1 MATTST
7 VKISQLPSA
16 SAASITSA
24 TDVLPIIDGNIT
36 KQITV
41 DDLFGTATD
50 ITASGNISSSGT
62 ITAVTGAFS
71 HLIGNSPITVASQL
85 KFGGQSGTADI
96 NLGINSSGGDVK
108 LLNANDIPL
117 IEPIVEGTF
126 TVGSQGSGR
135 TEFGG
140 AHEVELYA
148 KGAVKILST
157 DGNDSNAIGSYI
169 LLGSGSLSGTN
180 LKNTDQHTIRFG
192 SGSGGNLGHH
202 PTLGEFYGGTDTVVF
217 NTAKGHITASGNIS
231 ASSILGT
238 LGTAA
243 QTNVTSLGTLTSL
256 TVDNLSLNTNTISST
271 ADSDVF
277 VTIDALGWDF
287 EANAGDKFLFNT
299 SNQNNV
305 DFQVSGENDQNL
317 IYADATADNVGIG
330 DATPTAKLDVAG
342 NIRATSHIT
351 ASGNIS
357 ASGDIIA
364 TSGSFQYITSSVID
378 VNANTIRIGGTSFSK
393 TDIDNLKGGK
403 SISTNSDKQVIHGGD
418 DSTFVQMKTSAPGR
432 VIHKISNVSLFDM
445 QTSSFAIGDDDV
457 PVVLQGSSI
466 SITGST
472 SNTGSFNQSGST
484 IFTGSFE
491 QSGSTTF
498 TGGGFVVND
507 LLNLLANFGGTGL
520 PTGSGEGGVS
530 SGDINLDGQVNITD
544 LLLLLAGM
552 GNPNIIT
559 SNLTVPLNTNYQL
572 IGPEITVSQS
582 IVLTIP
588 TGSVLSIT

>member
-16 SAASITSA
+16 SAAGITSA

-41 DDLFGTATD
+41 DNLFGTATD

-96 NLGINSSGGDVK
+96 NLGINESGGDVK

-117 IEPIVEGTF
+117 IDPIIGNTF
-126 TVGSQGSGR
+126 TVGIQGSGR

-148 KGAVKILST
+148 RGAVKILST
-157 DGNDSNAIGSYI
+157 DGNQNGIGSYI
-169 LLGSGSLSGTN
+169 LMGSASISSDIA
-180 LKNTDQHTIRFG
+180 NTDQHTIRFG

-202 PTLGEFYGGTDTVVF
+202 PTIGDFYGGTDTVVF

-243 QTNVTSLGTLTSL
+243 QTNITSLGTLTAL
-256 TVDNLSLNTNTISST
+256 TVDNISINATTISST
-271 ADSDVF
+271 SDTDVSLILNTSGIF
-277 VTIDALGWDF
+277 F
-287 EANAGDKFLFNT
+287 EANTGDKFHFNQ
-299 SNQNNV
+299 NQNNA
-305 DFQVSGENDQNL
+305 DFMVFGQNDENL
-317 IYADATADNVGIG
+317 IYVDASADKVGIG
-330 DATPTAKLDVAG
+330 TATPTAKLDVAG

-357 ASGDIIA
+357 ASGNIIA

-418 DSTFVQMKTSAPGR
+418 DSTFVQMKASAPGR

-559 SNLTVPLNTNYQL
+559 SNLTVPLNTNHQL